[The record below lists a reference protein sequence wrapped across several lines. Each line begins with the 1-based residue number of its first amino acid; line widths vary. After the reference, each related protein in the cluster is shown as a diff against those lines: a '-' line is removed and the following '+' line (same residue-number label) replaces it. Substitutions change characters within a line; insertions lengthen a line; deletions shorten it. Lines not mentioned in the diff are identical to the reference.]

1 MAASERQDCKAEQ
14 TVMSSSFEFW
24 KFLAGVGLFLF
35 AMAQIEAAL
44 SSVGGRSFRQFLRD
58 YTNTPTRSVLT
69 GTVVTAMVQSSSLVG
84 LMVLAFVGAGIMT
97 LPSALGVIF
106 GSNLGTTFTGWI
118 VVTLGF
124 KLDMEALALPL
135 IGIGSLTLVSSKGRL
150 AAMGRLIA
158 GLGFLLLG
166 LDFMKQSVDSV
177 SDALG
182 AASLAGFATWQ
193 YLLFGVVFAG
203 VIQSSSATM
212 LVALAAL
219 DAGLISL
226 LSAAEIAIGADLGT
240 CTTIILGSL
249 KGAPAK
255 RRVALAHV
263 LFNLGTVVIAFGLR
277 IPLLASIA
285 VVGIDDPLLAL
296 VSFHTVF
303 NILGVVVFLPLTR
316 PLAAWLERLFSAPT
330 QQHAVYVSEVSPT
343 VSEAALTAIDQ
354 ETAHLI
360 ASVALQNMKA
370 FSPPLPLPPGQL
382 PVETALSPDQ
392 MRQSFDEMYRRTK
405 RLEGEILAFATR
417 LQVEPLETDEAQRL
431 TQLLSAIRSAV
442 RSSKYL
448 KDIHHNL
455 EDFGESP
462 KPAINT
468 YLQHVQS
475 VMTAFY
481 TELYQLRRAN
491 ETEVLFE
498 DLVETFQNVHEWHDQ
513 LHKDIFDDIRSS
525 RISDT
530 EISSC
535 LNVNREILN
544 SNVSLLMAL
553 SHYQLDTE
561 QAETIARMPGMS

>member
-1 MAASERQDCKAEQ
+1 MSASFD
-14 TVMSSSFEFW
+14 FW

-35 AMAQIEAAL
+35 AMAQLEAAL
-44 SSVGGRSFRQFLRD
+44 SSVAGRSFRQFLRG
-58 YTNTPTRSVLT
+58 YTRTPTRSVLT
-69 GTVVTAMVQSSSLVG
+69 GTAVTAMVQSSSLVG

-124 KLDMEALALPL
+124 KLDIQALALPL
-135 IGIGSLTLVSSKGRL
+135 IGVGSLVLVSTQGRL
-150 AAMGRLIA
+150 AAFGRLAA

-166 LDFMKQSVDSV
+166 LDFMKDSV
-177 SDALG
+177 ASIRQPVDAV
-182 AASLAGFATWQ
+182 SLAGFASWQ
-193 YLLFGVVFAG
+193 YFFFGVVFAAI
-203 VIQSSSATM
+203 VQSSSATM
-212 LVALAAL
+212 LVAIAAL

-226 LSAAEIAIGADLGT
+226 VAAAEIAIGADLGT
-240 CTTIILGSL
+240 CSTIILGSF
-249 KGAPAK
+249 KGAAAK
-255 RRVALAHV
+255 RRVALAHL
-263 LFNLGTVVIAFGLR
+263 LFNLGTVIIAYGLR
-277 IPLLASIA
+277 IQLLAIVA
-285 VVGIDDPLLAL
+285 AAGIHDPLLAL
-296 VSFHTVF
+296 VAFHTLF
-303 NILGVVVFLPLTR
+303 NVLGVAVFLPFTTLMAR
-316 PLAAWLERLFSAPT
+316 QLDRLFIAPT
-330 QQHAVYVSEVSPT
+330 ERHARYVTEVSPS
-343 VSEAALTAIDQ
+343 VSDAALEAINE

-360 ASVALQNMKA
+360 ASVTMQNMQA
-370 FSPPLPLPPGQL
+370 FSPALPLPPGQL
-382 PVETALSPDQ
+382 PVAVALTPDLDV
-392 MRQSFDEMYRRTK
+392 RSFDEMYRRTK

-417 LQVEPLETDEAQRL
+417 VQSEPLEPDESLRL

-455 EDFGESP
+455 EEFGESP

-481 TELYQLRRAN
+481 GELYLLRREN

-498 DLVETFQNVHEWHDQ
+498 DLVEALQKAHEWHDQ
-513 LHKDIFDDIRSS
+513 LHHDIFEDIRAH

-544 SNVSLLMAL
+544 SNVALLMAV
-553 SHYQLDTE
+553 SYYQLDAE
-561 QAETIARMPGMS
+561 QAESMARMPGVS